1 MHRGTEVAI
10 AVWAMTAV
18 SLTLATL
25 RLYTRVRIVKFVGVE
40 DYLYA
45 STGLFLLVFAATLQ
59 VAVYYGLGR
68 SFWALSLD
76 SSSQAILWTYIANTF
91 AITGNAM
98 AKLSMGF
105 FLLRVVQLRAQKAV
119 LWLLI
124 VVTAGTSFALVV
136 MLWNQTTPVKAS
148 WDPLRTPGV
157 WNIQI
162 QPMSVGLGGWS
173 SACDFFFA
181 IFPWMIIW
189 SLRMPRR
196 DKIIL
201 AGGMSLGVIAGAC
214 GIIRTVV
221 LSQLEVSDYTYNFA
235 LYFVWAGAE
244 IAVAM
249 ICLGIPTLRP
259 LYLRNRIGSTGYGDR
274 GAHTAHASDPELPQF
289 TMCDQKPLDPRPQ
302 QIRDP
307 SPRPPPSTKE
317 EYHTSEAS
325 STSSSPQRRGSK
337 NGRPSPG
344 SRCTPGGSKTGHART
359 TSPAQSISS
368 YMRDSGSSHTMVEPA
383 PPSPE
388 PPIPAKYHTPTR
400 PANVHMR
407 LGRSDSVDDIVG
419 LYNDER
425 SRSRGGQ
432 SGHGSREN
440 ITPTPSIA
448 NSTRTTPGVIWV
460 QNEVRVDVEKNVDN
474 WPLRC

>member
-148 WDPLRTPGV
+148 WDPLRTPGK

-259 LYLRNRIGSTGYGDR
+259 LYLRNRIGSTGYGER
-274 GAHTAHASDPELPQF
+274 AHTAHASDPELPQF

-325 STSSSPQRRGSK
+325 STSSSPQRKLPKDGPGPGSIYTPGSK
-337 NGRPSPG
+337 LE
-344 SRCTPGGSKTGHART
+344 TDHARN

-368 YMRDSGSSHTMVEPA
+368 CMRDSGSSHTMVEQT

-388 PPIPAKYHTPTR
+388 PPIPAAKYTPTR

-425 SRSRGGQ
+425 SRSRGGR
-432 SGHGSREN
+432 SRDTEN
-440 ITPTPSIA
+440 ITPTPSV
-448 NSTRTTPGVIWV
+448 RTTAGVIWV
-460 QNEVRVDVEKNVDN
+460 QNEVRVDVEKNVEN